1 MLFAVN
7 RTNRANGAGRVKGG
21 FVVNSVWSVD
31 FSRANRMADQS
42 DMNKTLVRKVK
53 WSQPLLQR
61 PEKGLSGSPNQAL
74 NKATDTQTI

>member
-1 MLFAVN
+1 
-7 RTNRANGAGRVKGG
+7 
-21 FVVNSVWSVD
+21 
-31 FSRANRMADQS
+31 MADQS

-61 PEKGLSGSPNQAL
+61 PEKGLSESPNQAL